1 MCVAAEAVCGG
12 KFIDLH
18 AYIRKEARLK
28 VNYLNYFQEAGKRRA
43 RK

>member
-1 MCVAAEAVCGG
+1 MGVAAEAVHGG

-18 AYIRKEARLK
+18 AYIRKEATLK
-28 VNYLNYFQEAGKRRA
+28 INYLNYFQEARKRRA